1 MNPQNLTAVREASD
15 APTLIFIFIFL
26 FITYILSLIE
36 ERRY

>member
-1 MNPQNLTAVREASD
+1 MDPHNLTEVREASD
-15 APTLIFIFIFL
+15 APTLIFIFMFL